1 MNSVYLVRND
11 EGKWLSFVDDSLCW
25 GELKHADAF
34 PLRLARFFANTH
46 AGSTVVEFVPRSETE
61 DLAMALRAAYDS
73 AVLSDLPDGEL
84 ERIVAL
90 LSKWEPAA

>member
-1 MNSVYLVRND
+1 MNSVYMVRND

-73 AVLSDLPDGEL
+73 AVALPDDEL
-84 ERIVAL
+84 EWIVAL
-90 LSKWEPAA
+90 LSKWEATA